1 MKKISMIVAAV
12 FMTACTP
19 MEKKVVD
26 RYEEDR
32 HQSQGRIYKT
42 ITNFTPALQ
51 CMDHLLADKKVR
63 HSRILIESL
72 NDKTD
77 SIKVG
82 SRDMMISAI
91 SEMTK
96 KSKKV
101 RLITYGNDSTNLI
114 SFLKTAGQ
122 NSPYEKVPHYSIRGS
137 ISQFDKKVV
146 QKDRS
151 LGLFHQDGGGL
162 GAAQAASLD
171 VITLDLS
178 AVDTHDMGVV
188 AGATSKN
195 TVAVYSHGNSLDADA
210 RIDKL
215 GTYFDMSLS
224 RSQGKSQ
231 AVRNL
236 MELGAIELIGKL
248 HHVPYWQC
256 LGTKSPEDLYTPKT
270 QRLNPNP
277 PLNTTDPVKTNM
289 DQKTAVTP
297 QPNPVHNKTQHQA
310 STLSATE
317 EHELSPW
324 LDDESD

>member
-1 MKKISMIVAAV
+1 MKKLSLIVSV
-12 FMTACTP
+12 LLMTACTP

-26 RYEEDR
+26 RYEQDR
-32 HQSQGRIYKT
+32 SQSQGRIYKT

-51 CMDHLLADKKVR
+51 CMDHLLTDKKVR

-77 SIKVG
+77 NIKVG

-122 NSPYEKVPHYSIRGS
+122 SSPYEKVPHYSIRGS

-146 QKDRS
+146 QADRS

-162 GAAQAASLD
+162 GTAQAASLD

-224 RSQGKSQ
+224 RAQGKSQ

-248 HHVPYWQC
+248 HNVPYWQC
-256 LGTKSPEDLYTPKT
+256 LGTQSPDKLYAAHTHKLDYHAPLKPNQQTKPSSIVSTKPQTAPEKTPAE
-270 QRLNPNP
+270 P
-277 PLNTTDPVKTNM
+277 PKE
-289 DQKTAVTP
+289 TP
-297 QPNPVHNKTQHQA
+297 EGY
-310 STLSATE
+310 LF
-317 EHELSPW
+317 
-324 LDDESD
+324 D